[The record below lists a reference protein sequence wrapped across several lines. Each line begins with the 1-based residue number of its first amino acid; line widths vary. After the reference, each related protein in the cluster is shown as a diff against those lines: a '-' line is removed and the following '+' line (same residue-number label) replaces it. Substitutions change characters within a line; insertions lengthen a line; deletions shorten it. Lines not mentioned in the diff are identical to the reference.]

1 MATDATFRSTT
12 KPVNVFRG
20 ALVDLAAKH
29 VTLSNAAEC
38 NPSPAVIPTS
48 QAWIGVYGGT
58 GVFTV
63 ILNDLSEYRL
73 LLP

>member
-1 MATDATFRSTT
+1 MFIAFRSTT
-12 KPVNVFRG
+12 KPNNVFRG
-20 ALVDLAAKH
+20 ALVDLAARH

-38 NPSPAVIPTS
+38 NPSPAVIPTDH
-48 QAWIGVYGGT
+48 AWIGVYGGT

-63 ILNDLSEYRL
+63 VLDNLIEVRC